1 MADYIAEAL
10 RASQA
15 EQTTV
20 VVLVHGQRL
29 TGVVVRYDVENV
41 ELRHDKG
48 RTMIRRE
55 YIDAVTVE

>member
-1 MADYIAEAL
+1 MADYIGDAL

-20 VVLVHGQRL
+20 VLHVSGGMI
-29 TGVVVRYDVENV
+29 TGVVVRFDADCV

-48 RTMIRRE
+48 RTMVVRSH
-55 YIDAVTVE
+55 IDAITVE